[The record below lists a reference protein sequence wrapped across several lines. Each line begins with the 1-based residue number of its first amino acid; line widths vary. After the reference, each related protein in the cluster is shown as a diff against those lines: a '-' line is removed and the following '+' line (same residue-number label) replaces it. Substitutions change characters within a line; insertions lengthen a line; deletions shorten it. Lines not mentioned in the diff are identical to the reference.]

1 MVSPSLPVP
10 PELAAGNLIAAAA
23 GNLPEQEQALERA
36 RTFALPL
43 IADELLESGEGK
55 LAHADAVA
63 AILKTIGGSA
73 AMQAAIYLVHAGE
86 HLNRPYESINKA
98 FGEDF
103 ATLVL
108 ETTKLMRVH
117 QQTRGANITARPQ
130 DEQALQ
136 TENVRKMLLGFSRD
150 LRVVMLRLASRLQT
164 LRYHAASKRAVSAA
178 LARE

>member
-86 HLNRPYESINKA
+86 HLNRPYESIN
-98 FGEDF
+98 
-103 ATLVL
+103 
-108 ETTKLMRVH
+108 
-117 QQTRGANITARPQ
+117 
-130 DEQALQ
+130 
-136 TENVRKMLLGFSRD
+136 
-150 LRVVMLRLASRLQT
+150 
-164 LRYHAASKRAVSAA
+164 
-178 LARE
+178 